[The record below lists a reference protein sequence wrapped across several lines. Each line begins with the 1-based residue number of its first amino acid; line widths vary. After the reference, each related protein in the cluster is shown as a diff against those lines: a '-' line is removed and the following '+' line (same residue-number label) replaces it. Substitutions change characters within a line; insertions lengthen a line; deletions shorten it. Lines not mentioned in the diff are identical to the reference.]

1 MLSYTNTGTGSA
13 VVFLHGLGLNRN
25 FWGHVIPHLSHRHR
39 CIAVDLPGH
48 GDSRDVKISGS
59 MSAYAASVREVIEKL
74 ELKDVTL
81 VGHSMGAQIAI
92 ILALQIPSSV
102 ISKLILVSAAGIETF
117 TADEAVKMKAATN
130 AMYRNPIGE
139 ELLNRTFMHSRKEI
153 MSLLMHE
160 HIVQQQSNFQRF
172 SETICSS
179 VAGMLNEPVIQFLD
193 KITQPTM
200 CVYGQLDTAIPNR
213 WLHPQLTIQQIAL
226 TAKEKIKDSKVE
238 IFPLAGHYLPVD
250 AAEELAERIQNF
262 IK

>member
-1 MLSYTNTGTGSA
+1 MLSFSENGTGRSII
-13 VVFLHGLGLNRN
+13 FLHGLGLNRN

-39 CIAVDLPGH
+39 CIAIDLPGH
-48 GDSRDVKISGS
+48 GESRDVKINCS

-74 ELKDVTL
+74 ELKDVML
-81 VGHSMGAQIAI
+81 VGQSMGAQIAI
-92 ILALQIPSSV
+92 ILALQMPSV
-102 ISKLILVSAAGIETF
+102 ISRLVLVSAAGIETF
-117 TADEAVKMKAATN
+117 TADEAMKMKAATN

-139 ELLNRTFMHSRKEI
+139 ELLNRSFVHSRKEI

-160 HIVQQQSNFQRF
+160 HVVQQQANFQRF

-193 KITQPTM
+193 KITQPTL
-200 CVYGQLDTAIPNR
+200 CIYGQLDTAIPNR

-226 TAKEKIKDSKVE
+226 TVKEKIKNSKVE

-250 AAEELAERIQNF
+250 AAEELAIQIQNF
-262 IK
+262 PE